1 MGCFT
6 VLLHVFLVLITN
18 GWWLLVLAVWALLKI
33 IGVV

>member
-6 VLLHVFLVLITN
+6 VLLHVFLVIISG